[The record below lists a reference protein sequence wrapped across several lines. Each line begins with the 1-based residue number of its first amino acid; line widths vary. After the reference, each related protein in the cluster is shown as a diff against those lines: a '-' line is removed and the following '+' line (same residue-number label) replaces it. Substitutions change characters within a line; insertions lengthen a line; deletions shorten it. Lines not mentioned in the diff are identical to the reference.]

1 MPLTDEESIDRV
13 NPYVQHDFFMPG
25 TSRQMI
31 DFAEHKP
38 PAEEAAQ
45 EEYRSPACDEAIMIA
60 GRIGKTGPCPLSR
73 SLYPG
78 RNIQYDEDP
87 AINGTSEEAT
97 KTENPSMRN
106 NLIGGA
112 ILILLIAA
120 L

>member
-1 MPLTDEESIDRV
+1 
-13 NPYVQHDFFMPG
+13 
-25 TSRQMI
+25 MI
-31 DFAEHKP
+31 DFAEHEP

-45 EEYRSPACDEAIMIA
+45 EEYRSPACDNAIMIA
-60 GRIGKTGPCPLSR
+60 GRLGKTGPCSLCR

-87 AINGTSEEAT
+87 AVNGTSEEVA
-97 KTENPSMRN
+97 KTGNPSIRN
-106 NLIGGA
+106 NLIGGV